1 VGTKYWEIPNAT
13 RTLSPIAQK
22 PKTLIFAP
30 PDTYREFNHRIK
42 PITAFHRIILKV
54 KSAVGHLKAKKDYG
68 RYF

>member
-1 VGTKYWEIPNAT
+1 MRRVFPA
-13 RTLSPIAQK
+13 IAKK

-30 PDTYREFNHRIK
+30 TDTYREFNHRIK